1 MGFYEDE
8 RIRNKNLH
16 YIREGI
22 TNTGISLKLNNIP
35 ITEMIELLVK
45 NGYKVDLGHANTIS
59 IDRNRAHGEKIIND
73 NSVTSVIT
81 I

>member
-1 MGFYEDE
+1 MGFYEDD
-8 RIRNKNLH
+8 RYN
-16 YIREGI
+16 REGI

-35 ITEMIELLVK
+35 ITEMVELLVK
-45 NGYKVDLGHANTIS
+45 NGYKIELGHANTIS

-73 NSVTSVIT
+73 NGIAIT